1 MILLIKKFMLNNYKR
16 NKINCSTLRTVTN
29 VLVTKYQHLKCL
41 SLRTVTHVLVNDSCK
56 GYAVFAD
63 MMIKQLREVNS

>member
-41 SLRTVTHVLVNDSCK
+41 SLRTVTHVLVNNPK
-56 GYAVFAD
+56 EGYAVFGD
-63 MMIKQLREVNS
+63 IMLKQMRTVK